1 MLTKLFLRHKLEL
14 KPPFVFPKKYLPK
27 WQKILHLAKK
37 ITLSG
42 ILM

>member
-1 MLTKLFLRHKLEL
+1 MLTKLFLRCKLEL
-14 KPPFVFPKKYLPK
+14 NPLIVFPKKYLPK

-37 ITLSG
+37 TTLSG